1 MVVAP
6 PMANL
11 AAAGRSARRK
21 AGQNADGATMSDE
34 KSDLLRS
41 LQIDRSNEA
50 ERPAGPGLAVVLGG
64 AAACLAVGV
73 AVGWLAKPAPKAPA
87 EAPAATGPGTA
98 GAVAAP
104 RAGGLT
110 ASGYV
115 VARARATIAAEV
127 TGRVVEVRVEEGQA
141 VKKGQVIAVLDASS
155 ARADAASAEARASS
169 SVAAIRASDAEFAE
183 AQRNLARLQ
192 SLSNNGFVSDAN
204 LKTAQARV
212 DTAAAQLAQA
222 RAQANST
229 RSDATRARVQLSK
242 YEIRAPF
249 SGIVI
254 DKAAQAGEI
263 ISPLS
268 AGGGFTRTG
277 ICTIVDMDSL
287 EIEVDV
293 NEAYIARVKAGQ
305 KVEAVLDAYP
315 DVVLPAKVIATIPAA
330 SRDKATVRVRIAF
343 ETKDARILPDMA
355 IKVTFL
361 DSTT

>member
-1 MVVAP
+1 
-6 PMANL
+6 
-11 AAAGRSARRK
+11 
-21 AGQNADGATMSDE
+21 MSDD

-41 LQIDRSNEA
+41 LRIDRSEPNA
-50 ERPAGPGLAVVLGG
+50 ETTRAAVSPALLG
-64 AAACLAVGV
+64 GV
-73 AVGWLAKPAPKAPA
+73 AVACLLVGAGAGWLAKPAPKPAPVA
-87 EAPAATGPGTA
+87 EAPVAVPGATI
-98 GAVAAP
+98 

-141 VKKGQVIAVLDASS
+141 VRQGQVIAVLDASI
-155 ARADAASAEARASS
+155 ARADNLTAQSRATSA
-169 SVAAIRASDAEFAE
+169 VAAIRTAEAERQE
-183 AQRNLARLQ
+183 AQRALERFQTLASR
-192 SLSNNGFVSDAN
+192 GFVSDAN
-204 LKTAQARV
+204 LKTAQARLES
-212 DTAAAQLAQA
+212 ANAQLAQA
-222 RAQANST
+222 RAQAGSAQSESN
-229 RSDATRARVQLSK
+229 RARVQLSK

-254 DKAAQAGEI
+254 DKAAQPGEI

-293 NEAYIARVKAGQ
+293 NEAYIGRVSAGQ
-305 KVEAVLDAYP
+305 GVEAVLDAYP
-315 DVVLPAKVIATIPAA
+315 DIVLPARVIATIPTA

-343 ETKDARILPDMA
+343 LGKDPRILPDMA

-361 DSTT
+361 EGRA